1 MGGHIERV
9 PPDGAC
15 GLWAL
20 LLLSGALPSNEF
32 HQTRLPLTGKAEGR
46 VCELRKLMR
55 ALRAAAVD
63 RLRDPANAA
72 IVASHIGDDEA
83 ERFRGGKADGT
94 GKVGGWDGTPNG
106 DRVFT
111 CSPHLWALACH
122 LNCDVCPCVS
132 NPNPNPNPNPTP

>member
-1 MGGHIERV
+1 M

-15 GLWAL
+15 GLWSL
-20 LLLSGALPSNEF
+20 LLLRGVVPPDEF
-32 HQTRLPLTGKAEGR
+32 RQTPLPLQGKAEGR
-46 VCELRKLMR
+46 KCELRKLMR

-63 RLRDPANAA
+63 LLRDPANAA
-72 IVASHIGDDEA
+72 IVASHIGNGEA

-94 GKVGGWDGTPNG
+94 GRVGGWAGKPNG

-132 NPNPNPNPNPTP
+132 NPNPNPTPTPNPTP